1 MDNFLGNLIWLIF
14 GGFLAALGYFV
25 GGLVLCFT
33 VIGIPWGLQ
42 CFKLAE
48 LVLWPFGK
56 KVISDSND
64 MGCLNVVCN
73 LIWILFGGLYTT
85 IIHLVMGIILC
96 LTIIGIPWGRQH
108 FKLMEISLMPFGK
121 KIVHGWKTPNALP
134 AASLNR
140 LSLLVTFVIYR
151 RCEPGSCIF
160 EKHLS

>member
-14 GGFLAALGYFV
+14 GGLLAALGYFV
-25 GGLVLCFT
+25 GGFVLCIT

-56 KVISDSND
+56 KVINDSNN
-64 MGCLNVVCN
+64 MGCLSLVCN

-121 KIVHGWKTPNALP
+121 KIVQ
-134 AASLNR
+134 
-140 LSLLVTFVIYR
+140 
-151 RCEPGSCIF
+151 E
-160 EKHLS
+160 